1 MNDPL
6 PVQVCS
12 QCGSRFFPHRLA
24 CGRCGSRD
32 LDVVAVAEGVVDE
45 MTLVRRSPGMG
56 EHGPV
61 PIATVRLGTGPQ
73 IVARVPAD
81 ARAGVILR
89 LRLECGGPVGSRHVE
104 AARP

>member
-1 MNDPL
+1 
-6 PVQVCS
+6 
-12 QCGSRFFPHRLA
+12 
-24 CGRCGSRD
+24 
-32 LDVVAVAEGVVDE
+32 
-45 MTLVRRSPGMG
+45 MG